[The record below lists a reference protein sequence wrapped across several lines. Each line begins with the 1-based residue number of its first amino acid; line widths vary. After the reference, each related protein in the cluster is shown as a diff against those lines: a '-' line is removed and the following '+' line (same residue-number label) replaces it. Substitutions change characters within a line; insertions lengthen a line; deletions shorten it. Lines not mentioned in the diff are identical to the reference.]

1 MTMTADT
8 NLAPGHRPAL
18 GWRLL
23 YAVPVVG
30 WIARD
35 ISRDAE
41 NILYAVVILITALV
55 LGVMQWGPAVLTLAA
70 LCAVPVMFA
79 FFIYICWPFRPKD

>member
-8 NLAPGHRPAL
+8 RRPPL
-18 GWRLL
+18 GWRLF

-55 LGVMQWGPAVLTLAA
+55 LGVTQWGPVVLTLAA